1 MEPPTMRA
9 FERDVAATGIRKV
22 LQLELAV
29 RPERWTASLRGSGL
43 LVVNPPF
50 RFDTEAQPI
59 LDWLW
64 RALSPAGEGGRRV
77 RWLAPE

>member
-1 MEPPTMRA
+1 MRA
-9 FERDVAATGIRKV
+9 FERDVVATGIRKV

-43 LVVNPPF
+43 LVVNPPY
-50 RFDTEAQPI
+50 RFDAAAKPV

-64 RALSPAGEGGRRV
+64 RALAPAGDGGHRV
-77 RWLAPE
+77 SWLVSE